1 MTMPEISLTATDP
14 VTGRE
19 ETVEVH
25 PADLVSVIMPFQP
38 ATINPEFFQGLPAKK
53 WRHQETNWYDGEH
66 ELLTRILRRHPN
78 LDSFIA
84 EMRLLLSAVFVKHA
98 EEWQRPRLHRQSRKD
113 FDKKYTDF
121 IKKWKRHPQLMQSI
135 TGRASEC
142 PDDYLR
148 QVYSGTYF
156 RLRNLTLSPL
166 ALENGQ
172 S

>member
-84 EMRLLLSAVFVKHA
+84 EMGYYY
-98 EEWQRPRLHRQSRKD
+98 PRS
-113 FDKKYTDF
+113 
-121 IKKWKRHPQLMQSI
+121 S
-135 TGRASEC
+135 
-142 PDDYLR
+142 
-148 QVYSGTYF
+148 
-156 RLRNLTLSPL
+156 
-166 ALENGQ
+166 
-172 S
+172 